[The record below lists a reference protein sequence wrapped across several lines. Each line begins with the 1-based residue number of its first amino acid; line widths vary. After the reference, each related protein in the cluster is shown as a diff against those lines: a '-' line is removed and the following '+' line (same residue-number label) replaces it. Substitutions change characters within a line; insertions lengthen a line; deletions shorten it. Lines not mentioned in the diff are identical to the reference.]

1 METSIYRNTCPRNC
15 FGTCSILSY
24 VENGKLIKVSG
35 DPKHGYTQ
43 GRLCAKGYAY
53 TQYVYNPSRL
63 KYPIL
68 QMPRGSGNWQRISWD
83 QAYTIIA
90 EKLLELYNRYGS
102 NLAAG
107 YNKFSGNL
115 GMLHYAV
122 EGMFNGIGPHT
133 KPIGNICASSGLQA
147 VKASFGHVV
156 SPNPEH
162 MAGAKLIVIWG
173 ANPAA
178 TNIHQMKFIFQ
189 AKQKGAKIV
198 VIDPI
203 LTETAVKAD
212 LYIQIKP
219 GTDALLALGIAKLL
233 IQRSCS
239 EDFSPGNTIGW
250 KKFKNYVMTRIA
262 LDSVCRETGIKLE
275 AIEELARLYA
285 TIKPAATWSGLGMQ
299 RNENGRDSIQAI
311 NSLVAMTGNL
321 DIPNGGAYFMHDDI
335 DDFPLALSNHPE
347 KKHPY
352 VEASRCINNI
362 DFALSA
368 NNLDD
373 PPLKFLWIAS
383 RSPFSQ
389 DLNIKDWEELFKR
402 LELIVTV
409 DLYMTKTAKYSDL
422 VLPAASHFEEDDLHV
437 SYWHHW
443 LSINQKAISP
453 YFEAKSDLQIARE
466 LTRKLNELSPG
477 FSTFPAELE
486 PVDWI
491 NKELTPDI
499 KDLYSLNSYED
510 LLAAPHFR
518 KKDYEVPAKKERF
531 YFYSPDLESNLFSRP
546 SEYQSDEDCSYPFR
560 LLSPQSLLKIHSQ
573 YESLTWLNPE
583 PEETIVEINDEAA
596 FEKGIKEGTF
606 VSVYNKYGSVKAKA
620 TLNPYLPIGIVRVN
634 QTSDNS
640 INQLIVNH
648 LPAVRSQSSSNFY
661 DSHVDVMRWDETYE

>member
-35 DPKHGYTQ
+35 DPEHGYTQ

-63 KYPIL
+63 KYPIM

-90 EKLLELYNRYGS
+90 EKMLELYNRYGS

-122 EGMFNGIGPHT
+122 EGMFNSIGPHT

-156 SPNPEH
+156 SPIPED

-189 AKQKGAKIV
+189 AKQEGAKLV

-203 LTETAVKAD
+203 LTETGVKAD
-212 LYIQIKP
+212 LYIQIKS

-233 IQRSCS
+233 IQRNSPH
-239 EDFSPGNTIGW
+239 DFSPAKTVGW
-250 KKFKNYVMTRIA
+250 EKFKDYVTSHIE

-285 TIKPAATWSGLGMQ
+285 TIKPAATWSGLGIQ
-299 RNENGRDSIQAI
+299 RNEHGSDSIQAI

-321 DIPNGGAYFMHDDI
+321 NIPNGGAYFMHDDI
-335 DDFPLALSNHPE
+335 EDFPLALSNYPE
-347 KKHPY
+347 QNHPY
-352 VEASRCINNI
+352 INNSRYINHI

-373 PPLKFLWIAS
+373 PPLKLLWIAS
-383 RSPFSQ
+383 RSPLSQ
-389 DLNIKDWEELFKR
+389 DLNIKDWEDLFKK

-409 DLYMTKTAKYSDL
+409 DLYMTNTAKYSDL
-422 VLPAASHFEEDDLHV
+422 VLPAASHFEEADLHA
-437 SYWHHW
+437 SYWHRW
-443 LSINQKAISP
+443 LSINQKAIPP

-466 LTRKLNELSPG
+466 LTKKLNELSPG
-477 FSTFPAELE
+477 FSTFPSELE
-486 PVDWI
+486 PIDWI

-510 LLAAPHFR
+510 LLAGPHIR
-518 KKDYEVPAKKERF
+518 KQDHKVPTKKERF
-531 YFYSPDLESNLFSRP
+531 YFYTPDWENNLFTCSSRN
-546 SEYQSDEDCSYPFR
+546 QSDEVGIYPFR

-596 FEKGIKEGTF
+596 CKKGIKEGNF
-606 VSVYNKYGSVKAKA
+606 VSVYNKCGSVKAKA
-620 TLNPYLPIGIVRVN
+620 ALNPYLPIDVVRVN

-640 INQLIVNH
+640 INRLIVNH
-648 LPAVRSQSSSNFY
+648 LPAVQSQSSTNFY
-661 DSHVDVMRWDETYE
+661 DSHVDVKKWDEHNE